1 MDAPKALPPS
11 VVERRPDVP
20 SCWKMARQAA
30 NPSANDA
37 SLDEEAALRK
47 IVEGVESETGEGFF
61 RSLVRCV
68 TEALGVSYS
77 FVSELDAER
86 RVFRT
91 LAVWGH
97 GQRLD
102 NFELPIA
109 GTPCEGV
116 LRGEMAHHPEH
127 VQALFPEDKGLAT
140 WEAESYCGVP
150 LIDSAGIVLG
160 HLAIFDT
167 KPMHDPRGLA
177 ILRIFA
183 ARARAEVERV
193 RAETRLRDN
202 ESRFRDLYEDAPIAY
217 ITIGIDGRVRS
228 LNSQTLKVFGFT
240 REQSIGHD
248 FLEFLPAVAR
258 RQGAELFQRALGG
271 SMIDDEEVEALRADG
286 STFWIRV
293 SARPVP
299 DTAGGIEAFR
309 VTLVDVSARRRAEE
323 ALRESEL
330 RYRDLYEQAPVAY
343 WYAGDGGR
351 IAQANR
357 AMAEMFGYAR
367 ESIIGRTLYDF
378 CADTPNGKPKAL
390 SVRQRFLAGTEIR
403 GEEIEARRADGS
415 PLWLRVSASPQRLA
429 SGIVTG
435 GRVTAVDVT
444 AEKRAEEAVRVSEYL
459 EEEIRAAHNIDEI
472 IGQSPALMAVLE
484 KVRLVAATDS
494 SVLILGE
501 TGTGKELVARAVHS
515 ASPRKHK
522 PLIKV
527 NCAALPSG
535 LIESELFGHEKGA
548 FTGANARRIGR
559 FELADGGTIFLDEI
573 GEVPPEVQVK
583 LLRVLQEREI
593 ERVGGQKTIA
603 VDVRV
608 IAATNRDL
616 KGATA
621 VGRFREDLYYRLNVF
636 PIEVPPLRDRP
647 DDVPLLVHYFVARY
661 GAKIGRRI
669 SRVPEA
675 TMRRFVEYPWP
686 GNIRELENVIER
698 AVILSVGPEL
708 NAMPD
713 LPAAARAAVAD
724 HSPPAAAPGNGGVPL
739 DEVERRHIVAVLKQ
753 SGWRIEGPTGAAR
766 LLNLNPSTLR
776 SRMKKLGIQRSRE
789 ESS

>member
-1 MDAPKALPPS
+1 
-11 VVERRPDVP
+11 
-20 SCWKMARQAA
+20 MARQATD
-30 NPSANDA
+30 PPGVDA
-37 SLDEEAALRK
+37 TLDEDAALRK
-47 IVEGVESETGEGFF
+47 IVEGVEAEIGEGFF
-61 RSLVRCV
+61 RSLARCV
-68 TEALGVSYS
+68 TEALGVSYA

-97 GQRLD
+97 GQLLD
-102 NFELPIA
+102 NFELPLA

-116 LRGEMAHHPEH
+116 LGGQMAHYPEH
-127 VQALFPEDKGLAT
+127 VQERFPDDKGLAT
-140 WEAESYCGVP
+140 WQAESYCGVP
-150 LIDSAGIVLG
+150 LVDSEAKVLG

-167 KPMHDPRGLA
+167 QPMRDPRGLS

-183 ARARAEVERV
+183 MRVCAELERE
-193 RAETRLRDN
+193 RIDRRLRDN
-202 ESRFRDLYEDAPIAY
+202 EARFRGLYEEAPVAY
-217 ITIGIDGRVRS
+217 ITIGTDGRIRS
-228 LNSQTLKVFGFT
+228 LNEPTLKLFRLS

-248 FLEFLPAVAR
+248 FLEFLPPAAR
-258 RQGAELFQRALGG
+258 EDGASLFRRALGG
-271 SMIDDEEVEALRADG
+271 SAIDDEEVEALRADG

-293 SARPVP
+293 SSRPVA
-299 DTAGGIEAFR
+299 DAAGAIEAFR
-309 VTLVDVSARRRAEE
+309 VTFVDVSARRRAEE
-323 ALRESEL
+323 ALRESEI

-343 WYAGDGGR
+343 WYAGEAGR

-357 AMAEMFGYAR
+357 AMAEMFGYPR
-367 ESIIGRTLYDF
+367 ESIVGRTLYDF

-390 SVRQRFLAGTEIR
+390 SVRHRFLAGTEIR

-415 PLWLRVSASPQRLA
+415 PLWLRVSARPQRDA
-429 SGIVTG
+429 AGVVTG
-435 GRVTAVDVT
+435 GRVMAVDVT

-459 EEEIRAAHNIDEI
+459 EEEIRAVHNVDEI

-515 ASPRKHK
+515 AGPRKMK

-527 NCAALPSG
+527 NCAALPTG

-621 VGRFREDLYYRLNVF
+621 AGKFREDLYYRLNVF
-636 PIEVPPLRDRP
+636 PIEVPPLRDRSG
-647 DDVPLLVHYFVARY
+647 DVPLLVHYFVARY
-661 GAKIGRRI
+661 GAKIGRRV
-669 SRVPEA
+669 SRVPET
-675 TMRRFVEYPWP
+675 TMRRLVEYPWP

-713 LPAAARAAVAD
+713 LPVAAHAAAVAD
-724 HSPPAAAPGNGGVPL
+724 RSPPAASPGNGGAPL
-739 DEVERRHIVAVLKQ
+739 EEVERRHIVAILKQ

-766 LLNLNPSTLR
+766 LLNINPSTLR

-789 ESS
+789 QTS